1 MMKNK
6 KINSKFMTEH
16 TQFMRA
22 ALGEAKKACELD
34 EIPIGAVVILNNEI
48 IGRGYN
54 SVIKNSDPTC
64 HAEIMALRDA
74 AKSLSNY
81 RLPEVNLY
89 VTLEPCIMCLG
100 AIFHAR
106 VNQVYFGAYDAKFQ
120 SCNPQNK
127 LIDNKLINHQT
138 HAIGGILEQECSSIL
153 KKFFEKK
160 RSSN

>member
-6 KINSKFMTEH
+6 KINSKFMTDH
-16 TQFMRA
+16 TQFMQA
-22 ALGEAKKACELD
+22 ALDEAEMARELD
-34 EIPIGAVVILNNEI
+34 EIPIGAIVTLNNEI

-74 AKSLSNY
+74 AKCLSNY

-106 VNQVYFGAYDAKFQ
+106 VKQVFFGAYDAKFH
-120 SCNPQNK
+120 SCDPSQQLVNNK
-127 LIDNKLINHQT
+127 TINHHT
-138 HAIGGILEQECSSIL
+138 SFEGGVLEKECSTLL
-153 KKFFEKK
+153 KNYFKDK
-160 RSSN
+160 R

>member
-1 MMKNK
+1 MKNK
-6 KINSKFMTEH
+6 KINSKFMTDH

-22 ALGEAKKACELD
+22 ALDQAEKACELD
-34 EIPIGAVVILNNEI
+34 EIPIGAIVTLNNEI

-74 AKSLSNY
+74 ANFLTNY
-81 RLPEVNLY
+81 RLPKVNLY

-106 VNQVYFGAYDAKFQ
+106 VKQFYFGAYDAKFQ
-120 SCNPQNK
+120 SCNPKNK
-127 LIDNKLINHQT
+127 LIENKVINHQT
-138 HAIGGILEQECSSIL
+138 VAVGGILEQECSSIL

-160 RSSN
+160 RGSN

>member
-6 KINSKFMTEH
+6 KINSKFMTDH

-22 ALGEAKKACELD
+22 ALDQAEKACELD
-34 EIPIGAVVILNNEI
+34 EIPIGAVVTLNNEI

-74 AKSLSNY
+74 ANFLSNY

-100 AIFHAR
+100 AIFNAR
-106 VNQVYFGAYDAKFQ
+106 VKQVYFGAFDAKFQ
-120 SCNPQNK
+120 SCNPKNK
-127 LIDNKLINHQT
+127 LIDNNLINHQT
-138 HAIGGILEQECSSIL
+138 HVVGGILEHECSSIL
-153 KKFFEKK
+153 KNFFEKK
-160 RSSN
+160 RGSN

>member
-6 KINSKFMTEH
+6 KINSKFMINH
-16 TQFMRA
+16 IQFMQA
-22 ALGEAKKACELD
+22 ALEEAEKALESD
-34 EIPIGAVVILNNEI
+34 EIPIGAIVTLNNKI

-54 SVIKNSDPTC
+54 SVIKNSDPSC

-74 AKSLSNY
+74 AHSLSNY

-106 VNQVYFGAYDAKFQ
+106 VKQVYFGAYDAKFQ
-120 SCNPQNK
+120 SCNPKNK

-138 HAIGGILEQECSSIL
+138 HAVGGILEQECSSIL

-160 RSSN
+160 RGSS

>member
-1 MMKNK
+1 
-6 KINSKFMTEH
+6 MTDH

-22 ALGEAKKACELD
+22 ALDKAVKARELD
-34 EIPIGAVVILNNEI
+34 EIPIGAIVTLNDEI

-74 AKSLSNY
+74 AHSLSNY

-100 AIFHAR
+100 AILHAR
-106 VNQVYFGAYDAKFQ
+106 VKQVYFGAYDAKFH
-120 SCNPQNK
+120 SCDPNQQ
-127 LIDNKLINHQT
+127 LINNKIINHHT
-138 HAIGGILEQECSSIL
+138 SFKGGILEAECSTLL
-153 KKFFEKK
+153 KTYFKNK
-160 RSSN
+160 R

>member
-1 MMKNK
+1 MKNK
-6 KINSKFMTEH
+6 KINSKFMTDH

-22 ALGEAKKACELD
+22 ALDEAEKARELD
-34 EIPIGAVVILNNEI
+34 EIPIGAVVTLNYEI

-74 AKSLSNY
+74 ANSLSNY

-106 VNQVYFGAYDAKFQ
+106 VKQVYFGAFDPKFH
-120 SCNPQNK
+120 SCDPSQQLVNNK
-127 LIDNKLINHQT
+127 IINHHT
-138 HAIGGILEQECSSIL
+138 SFIGGILEEECSIL
-153 KKFFEKK
+153 LKNYFKNK
-160 RSSN
+160 R

>member
-6 KINSKFMTEH
+6 KINSKFMTDH

-22 ALGEAKKACELD
+22 ALDEAEKARELD
-34 EIPIGAVVILNNEI
+34 EIPIGAIVTLNNEI
-48 IGRGYN
+48 IGRGFN

-74 AKSLSNY
+74 AHSLSNY

-100 AIFHAR
+100 AIFNAR
-106 VNQVYFGAYDAKFQ
+106 VKQVYFGAYDAKFQ
-120 SCNPQNK
+120 SCNPKNK

-138 HAIGGILEQECSSIL
+138 HAVGGILERECSSIL
-153 KKFFEKK
+153 KKFFKKK
-160 RSSN
+160 RGSN

>member
-6 KINSKFMTEH
+6 KINSKFMADQI
-16 TQFMRA
+16 QFMRA
-22 ALGEAKKACELD
+22 ALNEAEKARELD
-34 EIPIGAVVILNNEI
+34 EIPIGAIVTLNNEV
-48 IGRGYN
+48 IGRGFN

-74 AKSLSNY
+74 AHSLSNY

-106 VNQVYFGAYDAKFQ
+106 VKQVYFGAYDAKFH
-120 SCNPQNK
+120 SCGPSQELVNNK
-127 LIDNKLINHQT
+127 IINHHT
-138 HAIGGILEQECSSIL
+138 SFDGGVLEKECSTLL
-153 KKFFEKK
+153 KNYFKNK
-160 RSSN
+160 R

>member
-1 MMKNK
+1 MKNK
-6 KINSKFMTEH
+6 KINSKFMADH

-22 ALGEAKKACELD
+22 ALDEAEKARELD
-34 EIPIGAVVILNNEI
+34 EIPIGAVVTLNYEI

-74 AKSLSNY
+74 ANSLSNY

-106 VNQVYFGAYDAKFQ
+106 VKQVYFGAFDPKFH
-120 SCNPQNK
+120 SCDPSQN
-127 LIDNKLINHQT
+127 LVTNQT
-138 HAIGGILEQECSSIL
+138 IYHHTSFVGGILEEECSIL
-153 KKFFEKK
+153 LKNYFKNK
-160 RSSN
+160 R

>member
-6 KINSKFMTEH
+6 KINSKFMTDH

-22 ALGEAKKACELD
+22 ALDEAKKARELD
-34 EIPIGAVVILNNEI
+34 EIPIGAIVTSNNEI
-48 IGRGYN
+48 IGRGCN

-74 AKSLSNY
+74 AHSLSNY

-106 VNQVYFGAYDAKFQ
+106 VKQVYFGAYDAKFH
-120 SCNPQNK
+120 SCDPNQQLVNNK
-127 LIDNKLINHQT
+127 IINHHT
-138 HAIGGILEQECSSIL
+138 SFKGGILEKECSALL
-153 KKFFEKK
+153 KNYFKNK
-160 RSSN
+160 R